1 MKFDEHLTD
10 VEMSR
15 LLYPTDSKRRYTQ
28 DNRTQILNLAQNFY
42 TEGSLIRIRQA
53 IEDTV
58 FLKFNVHI
66 RKNLYNSLL
75 LTVLRGRVVLYGLND
90 KYKPVVQLLYNRY
103 LYKSSMFLPY
113 NSYDSMQVIKNRN
126 AQRYKDRRSINEIT
140 K

>member
-15 LLYPTDSKRRYTQ
+15 LLYPTESKRRYTQ
-28 DNRTQILNLAQNFY
+28 DNRIQILNLAQNFH

-126 AQRYKDRRSINEIT
+126 AQRYKERRSINEIT

>member
-28 DNRTQILNLAQNFY
+28 DNRTQILNLAQNFHK
-42 TEGSLIRIRQA
+42 EGSLIRIRQA
-53 IEDTV
+53 IEDTI

-126 AQRYKDRRSINEIT
+126 AQRYKERRSINEIT

>member
-28 DNRTQILNLAQNFY
+28 DNRTQILNLAQNFH

-53 IEDTV
+53 IEDTI